1 MLTTTE
7 IEITT
12 DEEFHFTVGER
23 SIYKRQPCDPYRL
36 LALAVIRKAME
47 DAQGGDRGAVV
58 WLLDTGIDWLAGCGI
73 NIEPE
78 GLTKILSKVNSYEFA
93 IKVHEYI
100 NI

>member
-7 IEITT
+7 IEITA

-23 SIYKRQPCDPYRL
+23 SIYKRRPCDPHRL

-47 DAQGGDRGAVV
+47 DARGGDRIAAA

-73 NIEPE
+73 NIEP
-78 GLTKILSKVNSYEFA
+78 GALARNLSKS
-93 IKVHEYI
+93 
-100 NI
+100 